1 MTPHMPDHD
10 FNMIFGTALVL
21 GMAIG
26 WTLHVMMGWIR

>member
-1 MTPHMPDHD
+1 MAPHMPDHD

-26 WTLHVMMGWIR
+26 WVLRMLIS

>member
-1 MTPHMPDHD
+1 MTPQFDDHD

-26 WTLHVMMGWIR
+26 WALHAIVGWML

>member
-1 MTPHMPDHD
+1 MPDHD

-26 WTLHVMMGWIR
+26 WVLRMLIS

>member
-26 WTLHVMMGWIR
+26 WVLRMLIS